1 MFQHRTNQVITH
13 QEFRN
18 IERERWR
25 EGDWNQPKFSFRLVM
40 KRNSKGRRKET
51 FRLEK
56 RKALVLQQWE

>member
-1 MFQHRTNQVITH
+1 M
-13 QEFRN
+13 
-18 IERERWR
+18 ERWR